1 MPVLF
6 FSEYRPDVSDYEG
19 NSSQDISCVVPR
31 GDGYGPFPNFSAFT
45 VALPANCL
53 GSFAARKQDGS
64 IAIFAGTATKL
75 YMLSNTNG
83 TWTDVSRSGGT
94 YNTVPSGAIWKFAQ
108 FNNFVVATQAND
120 VLQQYNL
127 LSSTNFANIA
137 DSNCPQCAYVT
148 VVNSFLVVSGIAEPN
163 VYRVQWSGLNDV
175 SSSIC
180 FTPGINSAD
189 FQDLADGGIVH
200 GVSGGEYG
208 VIFQDTSL
216 RRLLYSPGAP
226 YVFQIDR
233 IAVDDGLLT
242 PYSLV
247 QSGNNVFWLGPY
259 GFKMLAPGGLPTPI
273 GKERVDRTFLADC
286 DFTNPQLIQGSNDP
300 THTRVMW
307 AYKSI
312 GNSSLYADKI
322 LVYDWALDKWTII
335 NGTNNSGLSTGW
347 SGVVN
352 LTPLANISISLEGV
366 DAAFGTAPLPATAA
380 TGWSTTGIITMQNKF
395 TAGQGL
401 IVTTTSTAGLPA
413 WYTASTPYYVT
424 ATNLTTSSFS
434 LTTSGGI
441 GTAITTSGTTT
452 VRNAAS
458 STATSTGGL
467 PSFQA
472 MGLDK
477 YTGAAYTAN
486 TWSDTNGLS
495 IGSLDNI
502 SNVSNIAL
510 AAVNTSNVF
519 GFLTGPN
526 IQATME
532 TAEQGG
538 DGKRI
543 FNRGFRAVTDAPT
556 VFGSVSYRNT
566 PQSTYNYTAET
577 TVNAIGVCPQ
587 RISTRYTRDKIR
599 IPAGTVWT
607 YAAGVEADNV
617 PDGTR

>member
-19 NSSQDISCVVPR
+19 NSSRTITNVVPR
-31 GDGYGPFPNFSAFT
+31 GDGYGPFPGFSAFT
-45 VALPANCL
+45 TALPATCF
-53 GSFAARKQDGS
+53 GSFAARKSDGS

-75 YMLSNTNG
+75 YMLSNTSG

-94 YNTVPSGAIWKFAQ
+94 YTSLPAGAIWRWAQ
-108 FNNFVVATQAND
+108 FNNFVFATQQND
-120 VLQQYNL
+120 NLQIFDL
-127 LSSTNFANIA
+127 TSSTAFADRA
-137 DSNCPQCAYVT
+137 DSNCPSAAFIT
-148 VVNSFLVVSGIAEPN
+148 VVNSFLVLSGIAIPN

-175 SSSIC
+175 SSSSA

-226 YVFQIDR
+226 FVFQIDR

-273 GKERVDRTFLADC
+273 GKERVDRTFMADC
-286 DFTNPQLIQGSNDP
+286 DFTHPELLQGSNDP

-307 AYKSI
+307 AYKSN
-312 GNSSLYADKI
+312 GNSLATADKI
-322 LVYDWALDKWTII
+322 LVYDWALDKWT
-335 NGTNNSGLSTGW
+335 LVTGGGYGG
-347 SGVVN
+347 GVFN
-352 LTPLANISISLEGV
+352 LTPLARISVSLEGV
-366 DAAFGTAPLPATAA
+366 DAAFGTGTPVAITALTTPASGSVFTATQPIPLTAGMGVILTVSATTTTTLPAA
-380 TGWSTTGIITMQNKF
+380 
-395 TAGQGL
+395 
-401 IVTTTSTAGLPA
+401 VVPA
-413 WYTASTPYYVT
+413 TPYYIT
-424 ATNLTTSSFS
+424 AANLTPTAFS

-441 GTAITTSGTTT
+441 GTAITTSGSTSAALATTT
-452 VRNAAS
+452 FITMAA
-458 STATSTGGL
+458 TAGTSAL
-467 PSFQA
+467 
-472 MGLDK
+472 K
-477 YTGAAYTAN
+477 YAVE
-486 TWSDTNGLS
+486 SVESLS

-502 SNVSNIAL
+502 SNVSQITL
-510 AAVNTSNVF
+510 AAVSTANTF
-519 GFLTGPN
+519 GFFTGPN
-526 IQATME
+526 LEAVLE
-532 TAEQGG
+532 TPEQGG

-543 FNRGFRAVTDAPT
+543 FNRGFRVVSDAT
-556 VFGSVSYRNT
+556 TGSILGSASYRAT
-566 PQSTYNYTAET
+566 PQSTYLYTAEQAT
-577 TVNAIGVCPQ
+577 DAIGVSAL
-587 RISTRYTRDKIR
+587 RVSTRYTRNKIR
-599 IPAGTVWT
+599 IPQATTWT